1 MKKVSGIFT
10 GVGTLPLYIGLGF
23 IPDEVRIRNIGEA
36 EAEDLKWNVHMSREA
51 DGAEGILRVN
61 VGDSPSFTLL
71 TLGEGVE
78 PYEGEGLLGAADANK
93 LVLADTQPLYQGDMK
108 QKGAADVNKW
118 TLQTAATYKGKFNA
132 AINATY
138 VGVGSEVVVRQSR
151 QLKQKAFITAIIDT
165 GESDNEV
172 TLSRA
177 LPTGEITF
185 IGYKSDFVT
194 APAGSSIP
202 AGIKIND
209 VTYVNVSGQPCI
221 IEASQFDQ
229 NL

>member
-1 MKKVSGIFT
+1 MKKVSGIYT

-23 IPDEVRIRNIGEA
+23 IPDEVRILNIGEA
-36 EAEDLKWNVHMSREA
+36 EAEELRWNIHQSRQA
-51 DGAEGILRVN
+51 DGAEGIIRTV
-61 VGDSPSFTLL
+61 VAGDVTLL
-71 TLGEGVE
+71 TLGQGVE

-151 QLKQKAFITAIIDT
+151 QLKQKAFITAITDT

-209 VTYVNVSGQPCI
+209 VTYVNVSGQPCL
-221 IEASQFDQ
+221 IEAIQFDQ